1 MSTNLCIEDYDLP
14 HYEEGQ
20 TMNLSYVDRN
30 RIPHSTTQQNVSL
43 DCPHPSYEH
52 CLITYCPCFRPILMS
67 YYI

>member
-20 TMNLSYVDRN
+20 TMNLSYVDHN

-43 DCPHPSYEH
+43 DCYVDKENVSCKH
-52 CLITYCPCFRPILMS
+52 PILS
-67 YYI
+67 GPHQIKK